1 MKGIDCRKIESAADK
16 VAVAL
21 NDFSVKLE
29 DLMERTPTTKKEV
42 TAIKGRLTL
51 YTNKTLRA
59 IKYMKVVIDRELDK
73 VAKVVA
79 ELEKSN
85 KLEAEDEKQTI

>member
-1 MKGIDCRKIESAADK
+1 MKGIDCKKIESAADK

-29 DLMERTPTTKKEV
+29 DLMEQTPTTKKEV

-59 IKYMKVVIDRELDK
+59 IKNMKVVIDREL
-73 VAKVVA
+73 
-79 ELEKSN
+79 N
-85 KLEAEDEKQTI
+85 KLAVELDTLNKVDRVEGKDE

>member
-1 MKGIDCRKIESAADK
+1 M

-29 DLMERTPTTKKEV
+29 DLMERAPTTKKEV

-59 IKYMKVVIDRELDK
+59 IKNMKVVIDRELDK
-73 VAKVVA
+73 LADILDTLNKINMT
-79 ELEKSN
+79 EEK
-85 KLEAEDEKQTI
+85 DE

>member
-1 MKGIDCRKIESAADK
+1 MAA
-16 VAVAL
+16 AL

-42 TAIKGRLTL
+42 TVIKGRLTL

-59 IKYMKVVIDRELDK
+59 IKNMKVVIDRELDK
-73 VAKVVA
+73 LADILDTLNEIKIA
-79 ELEKSN
+79 EGKDKIRRKNE
-85 KLEAEDEKQTI
+85 EV

>member
-1 MKGIDCRKIESAADK
+1 MRGIDCRKIESAADR

-29 DLMERTPTTKKEV
+29 DLMERAPTTKKEV

-51 YTNKTLRA
+51 YSNKTLRA

-73 VAKVVA
+73 LADILDTLNKINMT
-79 ELEKSN
+79 EEK
-85 KLEAEDEKQTI
+85 DE